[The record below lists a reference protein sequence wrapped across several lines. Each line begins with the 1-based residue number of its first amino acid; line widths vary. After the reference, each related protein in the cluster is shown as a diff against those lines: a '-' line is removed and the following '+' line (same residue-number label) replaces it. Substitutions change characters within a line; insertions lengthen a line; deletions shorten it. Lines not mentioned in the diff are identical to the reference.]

1 MDLGE
6 KIQSIRKSKNITQEE
21 LADKIGVK
29 RSVISKYENNSVS
42 ISIET
47 LSKIAKVL
55 DVSIQSFF
63 ESKVP
68 LETTAN
74 FLKYATENNVE
85 LVRKPTF
92 DERVMNAFK
101 QVNDNGREK
110 IAEYAED
117 IASNPKYKI

>member
-63 ESKVP
+63 ESEIP

>member
-1 MDLGE
+1 MNISQR
-6 KIQSIRKSKNITQEE
+6 IQNIMNSKGVTRYK
-21 LADKIGVK
+21 LAKEFGVHQTTIKNWFDKE
-29 RSVISKYENNSVS
+29 SFT
-42 ISIET
+42 IET
-47 LSKIAKVL
+47 LTKIAKIL

-63 ESKVP
+63 ESEIP